1 MRYTIRV
8 AIQSLYHE
16 RWINLLSIL
25 SMATG
30 LIIIAVA
37 LISLYNIDLFSKK
50 LPERFS
56 MVAYLKD
63 DLSVADKDNII
74 SAIKRNDIV
83 KGIRYISKDDALR
96 ELKSSL
102 KEADYVLEGMK
113 DNPLPASIEVRLKK
127 EAVSP
132 EAVNRFVSSLKKIKG
147 IEDIQYG
154 EKFLI
159 SLKSIKSGL
168 EIMGL
173 IIASVMTAASVFISY
188 STVKILFYRRREEI
202 ETLKLLGAKAGFIR
216 TPFLIEGGIIGFAG
230 GIVSMLFI
238 LIFYYAVYVRLG
250 YTIPLIKS
258 TIFYPAMSFP
268 LPPLG
273 LFLGIIGA
281 LIAIGRIRY

>member
-1 MRYTIRV
+1 MQYAV
-8 AIQSLYHE
+8 KAAFQSLYRE
-16 RWINLLSIL
+16 KWINLLSIL

-30 LIIIAVA
+30 LLIIAIS

-50 LPERFS
+50 LPEKFS

-63 DLSVADKDNII
+63 DLPAADKDNIV
-74 SAIKRNDIV
+74 STIKRNNIV
-83 KGIRYISKDDALR
+83 KGVRYISKDEALR
-96 ELKSSL
+96 ELRSSL
-102 KEADYVLEGMK
+102 KEADYVLEGLK

-132 EAVNRFVSSLKKIKG
+132 EAVSRFVSSLKKING

-154 EKFLI
+154 EKLLI
-159 SLKSIKSGL
+159 SLNSIKSGL

-173 IIASVMTAASVFISY
+173 IIASVMTAGTVFISY

-202 ETLKLLGAKAGFIR
+202 ETMKLLGAKGGFIR
-216 TPFLIEGGIIGFAG
+216 TPFLIEGGIIGFMG
-230 GIVSMLFI
+230 GIVSMVFI

-268 LPPLG
+268 LPVLG
-273 LFLGIIGA
+273 LFIGIIGA

>member
-1 MRYTIRV
+1 MQYPVR
-8 AIQSLYHE
+8 AAFQSLYHE

-30 LIIIAVA
+30 LLIIAIS

-74 SAIKRNDIV
+74 SSIKKNEIV
-83 KGIRYISKDDALR
+83 KGVRYISKDDALR
-96 ELKSSL
+96 ELRSSL
-102 KEADYVLEGMK
+102 KEADYVLEGLR

-132 EAVNRFVSSLKKIKG
+132 EAVKKFVSSLKKING

-159 SLKSIKSGL
+159 SLNSIKSGL

-173 IIASVMTAASVFISY
+173 IIASVMTAGTVFISY

-202 ETLKLLGAKAGFIR
+202 ETMKLLGAKGGFIR
-216 TPFLIEGGIIGFAG
+216 IPFLIEGGLIGFMG
-230 GIVSMLFI
+230 GIVSMVFI

-268 LPPLG
+268 LPVLG
-273 LFLGIIGA
+273 LFIGIIGA

>member
-1 MRYTIRV
+1 MRYTIR
-8 AIQSLYHE
+8 AAFQSLYHE
-16 RWINLLSIL
+16 RWINLLSML

-30 LIIIAVA
+30 LLIIAVA

-56 MVAYLKD
+56 LVAYLKD

-74 SAIKRNDIV
+74 SAIKKNDMV
-83 KGIRYISKDDALR
+83 KGVRYISKDDALR
-96 ELKSSL
+96 ELRSSL
-102 KEADYVLEGMK
+102 KEADYVLEGLK

-127 EAVSP
+127 EVVSP
-132 EAVNRFVSSLKKIKG
+132 EAVNRFVSSLKKING

-154 EKFLI
+154 EKLLI
-159 SLKSIKSGL
+159 SLKSIKNGL
-168 EIMGL
+168 ETMGL
-173 IIASVMTAASVFISY
+173 IIASVMTIGTVFISY

-216 TPFLIEGGIIGFAG
+216 TPFLIEGGVIGFAG

-238 LIFYYAVYVRLG
+238 LIFYYVVYVRLG

-268 LPPLG
+268 LPGLG
-273 LFLGIIGA
+273 LFIGIIGA